1 MEMIE
6 LVYVSK
12 AVQRLKQD
20 QLEAILSKARKNNTD
35 NEITGLLLYDGYG
48 TFIQVLEGPENSV
61 ESLFSKI
68 QKDTR
73 HTNINRIGFH
83 HISTRC
89 FPDWKMGFKVLDQ
102 HLGSSI
108 PGFSDFMDHKGDLDY
123 LLEHKS
129 FAMRMIKHFVK
140 KD

>member
-12 AVQRLKQD
+12 AVQRLEQE
-20 QLEAILSKARKNNTD
+20 QLEQILSKARKNNTNND
-35 NEITGLLLYDGYG
+35 ITGLLLYDGYG
-48 TFIQVLEGPENSV
+48 TFIQVLEGPEDSV
-61 ESLFSKI
+61 ESLFLKI
-68 QKDTR
+68 KTDTR

-83 HISTRC
+83 HIRTRS

-102 HLGSSI
+102 HLDSSFA
-108 PGFSDFMDHKGDLDY
+108 GFSDFLEHKEDPKY
-123 LLEHKS
+123 LVEHKS
-129 FAMRMIKHFVK
+129 FAMRMIKHFVN